1 MVLEM
6 GTAMGWDHDGCKGT
20 EDTKDWARVQ
30 NIINP
35 PDNAQGAPQ
44 RARQIASWK
53 SDYSGVPLHWATL
66 RQAPLEVVAALLKA
80 FPEGAKEK
88 DNYGN
93 LPLHLATQNQAP
105 LEVVAALLKAFPEG
119 AKEKNSDGDLP
130 LHYATENHAPLE
142 VVAAL
147 LKAFPE
153 GAKEKNIA
161 GDLPLQQM
169 AFSKPLFQTLS
180 RIIWQGRHPLPRAC
194 LSVSLLHPLQEFA
207 VRISC
212 DHAAAVEF
220 KLCIFSARN
229 SEHHPLRHFV
239 SVGYA
244 NAHARIESF
253 LFPKT
258 AVRRSMSQMLLQ
270 LDQAVSSLSLRMTYS
285 SIAALSLHPG
295 TF

>member
-1 MVLEM
+1 MSGDPTAAAEGALGEEELLALVLEM
-6 GTAMGWDHDGCKGT
+6 GTAMGWDQDGCQGT

-53 SDYSGVPLHWATL
+53 GEVGVPLHWATYT
-66 RQAPLEVVAALLKA
+66 QAPLEVVAALLKA

-88 DNYGN
+88 TNVG
-93 LPLHLATQNQAP
+93 
-105 LEVVAALLKAFPEG
+105 K
-119 AKEKNSDGDLP
+119 
-130 LHYATENHAPLE
+130 
-142 VVAAL
+142 
-147 LKAFPE
+147 
-153 GAKEKNIA
+153 
-161 GDLPLQQM
+161 LPLQQTK
-169 AFSKPLFQTLS
+169 ASKPLVQTLS
-180 RIIWQGRHPLPRAC
+180 RIIWKGRHPLPRAC
-194 LSVSLLHPLQEFA
+194 LSDSLLHPLQEFA

-229 SEHHPLRHFV
+229 SKHHPLRHFV

-258 AVRRSMSQMLLQ
+258 AVRRSMSQMLLN
-270 LDQAVSSLSLRMTYS
+270 
-285 SIAALSLHPG
+285 
-295 TF
+295 

>member
-1 MVLEM
+1 MAAALPEEELRALVLEM
-6 GTAMGWDHDGCKGT
+6 GTAMGWEYDGCQGT

-30 NIINP
+30 NIINA

-53 SDYSGVPLHWATL
+53 GEVGVPLHWATYT
-66 RQAPLEVVAALLKA
+66 QAPLEVVAALLKA

-88 DNYGN
+88 ASDDW
-93 LPLHLATQNQAP
+93 LPLHVATWNQAP

-119 AKEKNSDGDLP
+119 AKEKNSSGS
-130 LHYATENHAPLE
+130 
-142 VVAAL
+142 
-147 LKAFPE
+147 
-153 GAKEKNIA
+153 
-161 GDLPLQQM
+161 LPLQHM
-169 AFSKPLFQTLS
+169 TFSEPLFQTLS

-194 LSVSLLHPLQEFA
+194 LSDSLLHPLQEFA

-258 AVRRSMSQMLLQ
+258 AVRRSMSQMLLN
-270 LDQAVSSLSLRMTYS
+270 
-285 SIAALSLHPG
+285 
-295 TF
+295 

>member
-1 MVLEM
+1 
-6 GTAMGWDHDGCKGT
+6 
-20 EDTKDWARVQ
+20 
-30 NIINP
+30 
-35 PDNAQGAPQ
+35 
-44 RARQIASWK
+44 
-53 SDYSGVPLHWATL
+53 
-66 RQAPLEVVAALLKA
+66 LEVVAALLKA

-88 DNYGN
+88 GYEDK
-93 LPLHLATQNQAP
+93 LPLHLATQYQAP

-119 AKEKNSDGDLP
+119 AKEKNSNG
-130 LHYATENHAPLE
+130 H
-142 VVAAL
+142 
-147 LKAFPE
+147 
-153 GAKEKNIA
+153 
-161 GDLPLQQM
+161 LPLQQM
-169 AFSKPLFQTLS
+169 AFSEPLFQTLS

-194 LSVSLLHPLQEFA
+194 LSDSLLHPLQEFA

-258 AVRRSMSQMLLQ
+258 AVRRSMSQMLLN
-270 LDQAVSSLSLRMTYS
+270 
-285 SIAALSLHPG
+285 
-295 TF
+295 